1 MGSNALPY
9 LPNTGGMAQF
19 RLSQFGGYDHRIGA
33 QNGTIWDMENLTG
46 EHYPVLSSRPPRHTV
61 QTVTKANGLYCAGK
75 LFLVDGT
82 TLYVDGQAAG
92 TLEDSEKTMQGMS
105 GRVVIWPDKKIY
117 TREGELEEL
126 EASYSAAG
134 LVFGDGTYAGQEAK
148 ANSITTTGAA
158 FPFKVG
164 DAVTITGCTVEPA
177 NNKTPIVREISEDGK
192 TLRFYEYTFTIP
204 EEQESVTETGTVT
217 LKREVPDLDFI
228 CANENR
234 LWGCKGDTIYC
245 SKLGDPYNWNVF
257 EGVSTDAYS
266 VETGTPGDFTACVSF
281 LGYPIFFKE
290 DKIFKVYGDRPT
302 NFQVMS
308 SATLGVMAGSHK
320 SMAVAGETLYYLA
333 RVGIV
338 AYSGGIPRDISAPFG
353 DARYKNAA
361 AGSDGTKYWVS
372 MENIES
378 GEHTLFCYDSQAGA
392 WWKEDG
398 TELVQAG
405 YLDGLY
411 ALTPSALL
419 LLGRPVAIPDGA
431 VQEGA
436 FKSMVEFGDITMDV
450 FDSKYP
456 VRLRLRL
463 ASAPG
468 ATVAAEIQYDSSGE
482 WEMVE
487 TAQSERMRPFYL
499 AVPVKRCDH
508 FRLRLSCNGAWD
520 LWSMAVEL
528 YDGQYVRK

>member
-1 MGSNALPY
+1 MGNDLPY
-9 LPNTGGMAQF
+9 MPYVDGTAQF
-19 RLSQFGGYDHRIGA
+19 RLSQFGGYDHRLGA
-33 QNGTIWDMENLTG
+33 QNGYLWDMENLTG
-46 EHYPVLSSRPPRHTV
+46 DYYPVLASRAPRHTV
-61 QTVTKANGLYCAGK
+61 QAVTKPNGLYCAGK

-82 TLYVDGQAAG
+82 VFTVDGVSAG
-92 TLEDSEKTMQGMS
+92 TLADSEKTMQGMS

-117 TREGELEEL
+117 TAEGELEDL

-158 FPFKVG
+158 FPFREG
-164 DAVTITGCTVEPA
+164 DAVTISGCTVEPA
-177 NNKTPIVREISEDGK
+177 NNLTIIIREISEDGK
-192 TLRFYEYTFTIP
+192 TLGFYENSFTIP
-204 EEQESVTETGTVT
+204 EGEESVTETGTVT
-217 LKREVPDLDFI
+217 LERSVPDLDFL

-234 LWGCKGDTIYC
+234 LWGCKGDTIWC

-257 EGVSTDAYS
+257 DGLASDAWS
-266 VETGTPGDFTACVSF
+266 VETGTPGDFTACCSF

-290 DKIFKVYGDRPT
+290 DKVFKVYGDKPT

-320 SMAVAGETLYYLA
+320 SLAVAGETLYYLA

-353 DARYKNAA
+353 DVRYKNAV

-372 MENIES
+372 MEEVES
-378 GEHTLFCYDSQAGA
+378 GAHALFVYDTQAGG
-392 WWKEDG
+392 WYKEDG
-398 TELVQAG
+398 TELIQTG
-405 YLDGLY
+405 YLDGVY
-411 ALTPSALL
+411 ALTENSLI
-419 LLGRPVAIPDGA
+419 LLGRPVAVPEGSA
-431 VQEGA
+431 QESPVS
-436 FKSMVEFGDITMDV
+436 SMAEFGDITMDS

-463 ASAPG
+463 AADPG
-468 ATVAAEIQYDSSGE
+468 VTVAAEIQYDSSGE
-482 WEMVE
+482 WETVE
-487 TAQSERMRPFYL
+487 TVQTDRMKPFYL
-499 AVPVKRCDH
+499 AIKVQRCDH
-508 FRLRLSCNGAWD
+508 FRLRLSANGAWR
-520 LWSMAVEL
+520 LWSLIVEL